1 MSDTTITPEERAEIR
16 RRFEILR
23 RGHPITG
30 SFSLGVHM
38 DGYLRNYAHG
48 FEVNFIGLLDALEA
62 GERLR
67 VHDSRFWR
75 HVDDSGDCWEWKG
88 TKDRKGYGQFTVN
101 KKHFFAHRW
110 AYEALVGP
118 IAEGM
123 VVDHLCRNRACCN
136 PSHMEIVT
144 PVENVKR
151 GEGITAQNSRKDKC
165 QCGQPYFIAH
175 RKDGRSY
182 RYCRA
187 CKNEYQRRWRAS

>member
-1 MSDTTITPEERAEIR
+1 MSDTTITPEEREMWASTAAARINAVTPERQCEITAQER
-16 RRFEILR
+16 LIK
-23 RGHPITG
+23 
-30 SFSLGVHM
+30 
-38 DGYLRNYAHG
+38 
-48 FEVNFIGLLDALEA
+48 ALKDLEQA
-62 GERLR
+62 ERLR

-75 HVDDSGDCWEWKG
+75 HVDDSGNCWEWKG

-118 IAEGM
+118 IAVGM

-187 CKNEYQRRWRAS
+187 CKNEYQRRWRAA

>member
-1 MSDTTITPEERAEIR
+1 MSDTTTITQEERALWLKEAQPKSVGHYEPIDFEMDKRIR
-16 RRFEILR
+16 KLI
-23 RGHPITG
+23 
-30 SFSLGVHM
+30 V
-38 DGYLRNYAHG
+38 
-48 FEVNFIGLLDALEA
+48 ALEQA
-62 GERLR
+62 ERLR

-75 HVDDSGDCWEWKG
+75 HVDDSGNCWEWKG

-187 CKNEYQRRWRAS
+187 CKNEYQRRWRAA

>member
-1 MSDTTITPEERAEIR
+1 MSYDVE
-16 RRFEILR
+16 FWV
-23 RGHPITG
+23 
-30 SFSLGVHM
+30 SLIKVSNG
-38 DGYLRNYAHG
+38 NNPAAKA
-48 FEVNFIGLLDALEA
+48 ALEA
-62 GERLR
+62 NCTHVKGPYWIFEGETYCLE
-67 VHDSRFWR
+67 
-75 HVDDSGDCWEWKG
+75 GDG
-88 TKDRKGYGQFTVN
+88 VN
-101 KKHFFAHRW
+101 FEVIGEGA
-110 AYEALVGP
+110 VGP

-165 QCGQPYFIAH
+165 QCGQPCFIAH

-187 CKNEYQRRWRAS
+187 CKNEYQRRWRAA

>member
-1 MSDTTITPEERAEIR
+1 MSDNAGGNMSDTKALIKYVRDRLNDGPNITFGKPTVRD
-16 RRFEILR
+16 L
-23 RGHPITG
+23 
-30 SFSLGVHM
+30 V
-38 DGYLRNYAHG
+38 
-48 FEVNFIGLLDALEA
+48 DALEQA
-62 GERLR
+62 ERLR

-165 QCGQPYFIAH
+165 QCGQSYFIAH

-187 CKNEYQRRWRAS
+187 CKNEYQRRWRAA